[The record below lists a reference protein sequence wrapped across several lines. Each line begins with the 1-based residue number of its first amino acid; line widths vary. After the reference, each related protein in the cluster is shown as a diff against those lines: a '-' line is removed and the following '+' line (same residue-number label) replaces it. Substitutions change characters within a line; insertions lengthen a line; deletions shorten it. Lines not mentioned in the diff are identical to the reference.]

1 MTKESSRTEN
11 VARNIIW
18 GYVANIANMVLKF
31 VARTVF
37 IYTLGSDYLGLNGLF
52 TNVLGIL
59 SFTELGISGVLNFS
73 LYKPLALHDNEKIKS
88 LMSVY
93 KKAYRLI
100 SLIVLG
106 IGLAIIP
113 LMPYVIKDA
122 GNVDHIYLYYGF
134 FLFNTVTSYLV
145 SYKHGLMNA
154 AQREYAVN
162 NITVVV
168 NAATVVMQCI
178 ALLVF
183 RNYLLYLVIQSVFL
197 IVQRVFISIY
207 VDREFPLLKE
217 KNAEKLPE
225 EDKQVIKDNVEAMVY
240 HKIGDVCVHQTDNI
254 IVSAFV
260 SLSAVGKIANYTLIT
275 SSLNTIIAVIVN
287 NCVSS
292 MGNFIST
299 EGHQRKKEIF
309 KVYNFLAFWL
319 YGFVAIELFVLFQP
333 FVQVWAG
340 KSNMID
346 NLTITII
353 VIEYYFTGMRV
364 AVANFKSA
372 CGIFQADKYIG
383 IVQAVVN
390 LVLSIILAKWIGLP
404 GVYLGTVAQGVVD
417 LVWRPRIVYHQV
429 FEESARE
436 YYVQWLKYLALI
448 LCMAGICYVAAGFIF
463 VKITLVRVV
472 IAGVVVMLL
481 VNGAFLLLFRKT
493 EEFQFLWGKMQT
505 LFGKY
510 SAKILGRR

>member
-1 MTKESSRTEN
+1 
-11 VARNIIW
+11 
-18 GYVANIANMVLKF
+18 
-31 VARTVF
+31 
-37 IYTLGSDYLGLNGLF
+37 
-52 TNVLGIL
+52 
-59 SFTELGISGVLNFS
+59 
-73 LYKPLALHDNEKIKS
+73 
-88 LMSVY
+88 
-93 KKAYRLI
+93 
-100 SLIVLG
+100 
-106 IGLAIIP
+106 
-113 LMPYVIKDA
+113 
-122 GNVDHIYLYYGF
+122 
-134 FLFNTVTSYLV
+134 
-145 SYKHGLMNA
+145 
-154 AQREYAVN
+154 
-162 NITVVV
+162 
-168 NAATVVMQCI
+168 
-178 ALLVF
+178 
-183 RNYLLYLVIQSVFL
+183 
-197 IVQRVFISIY
+197 
-207 VDREFPLLKE
+207 
-217 KNAEKLPE
+217 
-225 EDKQVIKDNVEAMVY
+225 
-240 HKIGDVCVHQTDNI
+240 
-254 IVSAFV
+254 
-260 SLSAVGKIANYTLIT
+260 
-275 SSLNTIIAVIVN
+275 
-287 NCVSS
+287 

-340 KSNMID
+340 TSNMID

-429 FEESARE
+429 FGESARE